1 MSAFIQATNLRKSF
15 GSKLVLDN
23 INFELSA
30 GEPIALIGPNGAGK
44 TTLFSIMCGYLTP
57 DTGDIKLLGHTPGS
71 SALFGRVGALP
82 QDALFDP
89 NFSLLNQLS
98 FYAQL
103 QGMNKARAD
112 ADAMRVLTLVD
123 LADCA
128 KQKATSL
135 SHGMKKRLSIAQA
148 LLGEPE
154 LVLLDEP
161 TAGLDPMNAL
171 QIRQLIA
178 KMSEQATFVIS
189 SHNLFELERL
199 CGTILY
205 LEHGKLVQQRTIN
218 TKVSQGFLT
227 LTLEQGESAQ
237 VLKELALVSGVNK
250 VDCQQ
255 KNEYLIW
262 FDAELAPDTDLAVL
276 QALRS
281 HGWRYKSLQR
291 GQSLE
296 QQLFAVANG

>member
-1 MSAFIQATNLRKSF
+1 MSAFIKATNLSKSF
-15 GSKLVLDN
+15 GSKLVLDH

-44 TTLFSIMCGYLTP
+44 TTLFSIMCGYLQP
-57 DTGDIKLLGHTPGS
+57 DTGDIKLLGHAPS
-71 SALFGRVGALP
+71 STALFGRVGALP

-89 NFSLLNQLS
+89 NFSLQSQLS

-112 ADAMRVLTLVD
+112 ADAKRVLTLVD
-123 LADCA
+123 LTDCA

-135 SHGMKKRLSIAQA
+135 SNGMKKRLAIAQA

-178 KMSEQATFVIS
+178 TMSEQATFVIS
-189 SHNLFELERL
+189 SHNLFELEKL

-205 LEHGKLVQQRTIN
+205 LEHGKLVQQRTLN
-218 TKVSQGFLT
+218 AKVHQGFLT
-227 LTLEQGESAQ
+227 LTLEHGDAAQ
-237 VLKELALVSGVNK
+237 VQTQLALVSGVHK
-250 VDCQQ
+250 VVCQQ

-276 QALRS
+276 QALRTQ
-281 HGWRYKSLQR
+281 GWRYKSLQR